1 MSGKEDLYMRKTLT
15 LSVQTEEY
23 LTELREIYKIET
35 SATRVTDGWIVN
47 VAVKELY
54 EKKKKELENTDQ

>member
-1 MSGKEDLYMRKTLT
+1 MRKTLT

-23 LTELREIYKIET
+23 LTDLKEIYKVET

-47 VAVKELY
+47 VSVKELY
-54 EKKKKELENTDQ
+54 EKKEKEKAAQNEQI

>member
-1 MSGKEDLYMRKTLT
+1 MRKTLT
-15 LSVQTEEY
+15 LSLQTEEY
-23 LTELREIYKIET
+23 LTALKEIYKVET

-54 EKKKKELENTDQ
+54 EKKEKEKEA